1 MSHILVFSF
10 MGLGDVVM
18 FTPVLQ
24 ALRAHDPGAQLSV
37 VARSDTAPLLQQTS
51 LADRVHAV
59 DRNAYRRWRDVGSV
73 AAGAEAARLLRF
85 LRECPIDLGIIQDY
99 SPFALWVA
107 GSALVAGG
115 ARRRLGFAASARA
128 GAWLTDRLPYD
139 PSEVAHETTRYEAI
153 LAHLGIPR
161 GGAMLDVAVTQAER
175 ADAQNFLRSAGIES
189 GERVIGLHPGSNVA
203 LKRWPAGR
211 FVQVAIAITEQKLG
225 RLLLV
230 GGASER
236 ETSEQ
241 IAARC
246 RAVNAVGRTTV
257 RQLVGLT
264 TVMDVLI
271 TPDSGPMHVA
281 AAVGT
286 PTIALFG
293 PTDPLRV
300 GPLGA
305 GHQVLDAPVPCGPCF
320 RSGKF
325 PNCPKALCLEGVEV
339 FHVMD
344 AVQRALRQGAC
355 PMLS

>member
-10 MGLGDVVM
+10 MGLGDLVM
-18 FTPVLQ
+18 FTPILR

-37 VARSDTAPLLQQTS
+37 VARSDTAPLFQHTS

-59 DRNAYRRWRDVGSV
+59 DRNAYRRWRDVLSV

-85 LRECPIDLGIIQDY
+85 LREYPVDLGIVQDY

-107 GSALVAGG
+107 GSALAAGG
-115 ARRRLGFAASARA
+115 ARRRLGFAASDRA

-139 PSEVAHETTRYEAI
+139 PAVVAHETARYEAI
-153 LAHLGIPR
+153 LTRLGIPR
-161 GGAMLDVAVTQAER
+161 GETTLDVAVTQVER
-175 ADAQNFLRSAGIES
+175 VDAQNFLRSAGIES
-189 GERVIGLHPGSNVA
+189 GERVIGIHPGSNVA
-203 LKRWPAGR
+203 LKRWPAER
-211 FVQVAIAITEQKLG
+211 FVEVAVAITEQKLG

-230 GGASER
+230 GGPSER
-236 ETSEQ
+236 ETAER
-241 IAARC
+241 IATRC

-257 RQLVGLT
+257 RQLVGLA

-271 TPDSGPMHVA
+271 TPDSGPMHIA

-293 PTDPLRV
+293 PTDPVRV
-300 GPLGA
+300 GPLGP

-325 PNCPKALCLEGVEV
+325 PNCPKALCLEGVKV
-339 FHVMD
+339 SQVMD
-344 AVQRALRQGAC
+344 AVQRALLQGAC